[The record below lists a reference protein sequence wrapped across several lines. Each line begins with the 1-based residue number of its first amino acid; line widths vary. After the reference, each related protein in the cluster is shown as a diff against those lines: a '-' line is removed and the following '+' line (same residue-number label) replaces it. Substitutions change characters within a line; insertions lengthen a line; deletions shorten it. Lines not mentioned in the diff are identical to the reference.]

1 MNYLDS
7 FLTANSEIRSNPSK
21 RSQNRKKLPLPSQ
34 NGTGSLLGE
43 FLLEPV
49 SQENRSVKSH
59 SSVRSKGTKKSSS
72 LLDEN
77 GQNDLL
83 ERLSS
88 LSGKSGGSKNSS
100 RRNLPRPSDIRNEKN
115 GGDLLSMFS
124 NQGNY

>member
-1 MNYLDS
+1 M
-7 FLTANSEIRSNPSK
+7 TANSEIRSNPSK

-43 FLLEPV
+43 FLPEPV

-59 SSVRSKGTKKSSS
+59 SSARSKGTKKSSS

-124 NQGNY
+124 NQGNN